1 MNLSSVWT
9 LALFLLLDLYY
20 QQHLSDSLDPLLP
33 PCLKAIIFRRVI
45 LRLKHVYSIK
55 YVTGRVALL
64 LLQKNFMNLWM
75 TPKVPFLLQKCIF
88 SSLFLLMSWFFKI
101 LHICSMYY
109 FGRYLDIILHARE
122 AFSSPLRLEIGSSGR
137 INLMPAWNWLSK
149 Q

>member
-1 MNLSSVWT
+1 MRVGGIQGSKASENLKITDRIYIFLRMNLSSVWT

-64 LLQKNFMNLWM
+64 LFQKNFMNL
-75 TPKVPFLLQKCIF
+75 
-88 SSLFLLMSWFFKI
+88 
-101 LHICSMYY
+101 
-109 FGRYLDIILHARE
+109 
-122 AFSSPLRLEIGSSGR
+122 
-137 INLMPAWNWLSK
+137 
-149 Q
+149 